1 MIGEPLLDRLV
12 EGSHEHAARRADEM
26 EAARELLL
34 ELGVEPRI
42 ASASAAL
49 LSELGRRVG

>member
-1 MIGEPLLDRLV
+1 
-12 EGSHEHAARRADEM
+12 M

-42 ASASAAL
+42 TAASASVLAELAA
-49 LSELGRRVG
+49 SRSAEGR